1 MRILLVGGNSALA
14 RAVAPKLGAFSE
26 LMTAGRSGCDFEL
39 DLSWSAECIEL
50 PDNLDWVINFS
61 AQFGGIEFADLLA
74 VEEVNVLGS
83 LKLAHACS
91 RAQVGNFLQ
100 VSSILGQ
107 LTKESPFYSP
117 YAISKRHAEELL
129 DYYCTKREV
138 ALTVLRPS
146 RIYGEGDSFRKH
158 QPFLYDVLDKVQR
171 GDHIVLHGEND
182 SLRNFIHVD
191 DVSEVIT
198 RVIGQ
203 GVEGFYDCANLS
215 NIRLSE
221 IVSFAIEA
229 FGSNSEVSFDEAK
242 PDIPDNAFECDD
254 TLYDLIDF
262 HPKITIQEG
271 FRREALLRNL
281 AAG

>member
-1 MRILLVGGNSALA
+1 MRILLVGGNSVLA
-14 RAVAPKLGAFSE
+14 RAVAPKLGSFSE
-26 LMTAGRSGCDFEL
+26 LMTAGRSDCDFEL
-39 DLSWSAECIEL
+39 DLSWPAEHIEL

-91 RAQVGNFLQ
+91 LAQVGNFLQ
-100 VSSILGQ
+100 VSSILAE

-117 YAISKRHAEELL
+117 YAMSKSHAEELL
-129 DYYCTKREV
+129 DYYCTKCEV
-138 ALTVLRPS
+138 PLTVLRPS

-171 GDHIVLHGEND
+171 GDHIVLYGEND

-191 DVSEVIT
+191 DVSEVIS

-221 IVSFAIEA
+221 IVSLAIEA
-229 FGSNSEVSFDEAK
+229 FGSTSEISFDEGK

-262 HPKITIQEG
+262 HPKISFQEG
-271 FRREALLRNL
+271 FRREAQLRNL
-281 AAG
+281 AT

>member
-1 MRILLVGGNSALA
+1 
-14 RAVAPKLGAFSE
+14 
-26 LMTAGRSGCDFEL
+26 MTAGRSGCDFDL
-39 DLSWSAECIEL
+39 DLSWPAERMFCPIILIGLSTSRPIRGVE
-50 PDNLDWVINFS
+50 FS
-61 AQFGGIEFADLLA
+61 DLLA

-100 VSSILGQ
+100 ISSIFAE
-107 LTKESPFYSP
+107 LTKESSFYSP

-129 DYYCTKREV
+129 DYYCTKREL

-171 GDHIVLHGEND
+171 GDLVVLHGEND

-191 DVSEVIT
+191 DFSEVIS

-203 GVEGFYDCANLS
+203 GVVGFMIVLICRIFVLAKLF
-215 NIRLSE
+215 RLQLRPLV
-221 IVSFAIEA
+221 VSQKFR
-229 FGSNSEVSFDEAK
+229 STKVSLIFLTMLL
-242 PDIPDNAFECDD
+242 NAMIHFM
-254 TLYDLIDF
+254 T
-262 HPKITIQEG
+262 
-271 FRREALLRNL
+271 
-281 AAG
+281 

>member
-1 MRILLVGGNSALA
+1 MRILLVGGNSVLA
-14 RAVAPKLGAFSE
+14 RAVAPKLGSFSE
-26 LMTAGRSGCDFEL
+26 LMTAGRSGCDFDL
-39 DLSWSAECIEL
+39 DLSWPAERIVL
-50 PDNLDWVINFS
+50 PNNFDWVINFS
-61 AQFGGIEFADLLA
+61 AQFGGVEFSDLLA
-74 VEEVNVLGS
+74 VEEVNVLGP

-100 VSSILGQ
+100 ISSIFAE

-129 DYYCTKREV
+129 DYYCTKREL

-171 GDHIVLHGEND
+171 GDLVVLHGEND

-191 DVSEVIT
+191 DVSEVIS

-229 FGSNSEVSFDEAK
+229 FGSESEISFDEGK

-254 TLYDLIDF
+254 TLYDLIGF
-262 HPKITIQEG
+262 HPQITIQEG
-271 FRREALLRNL
+271 FRREALLRNS
-281 AAG
+281 AT

>member
-1 MRILLVGGNSALA
+1 MRILLVGGNSVLA
-14 RAVAPKLGAFSE
+14 RAVAPKLGSFSE

-100 VSSILGQ
+100 VSSILVE

-117 YAISKRHAEELL
+117 YAMSKRHAEELL

-191 DVSEVIT
+191 DVSEVIS

-215 NIRLSE
+215 NLRLSE

-242 PDIPDNAFECDD
+242 PDIPDNGFECDD

-271 FRREALLRNL
+271 FRREVLLRNL